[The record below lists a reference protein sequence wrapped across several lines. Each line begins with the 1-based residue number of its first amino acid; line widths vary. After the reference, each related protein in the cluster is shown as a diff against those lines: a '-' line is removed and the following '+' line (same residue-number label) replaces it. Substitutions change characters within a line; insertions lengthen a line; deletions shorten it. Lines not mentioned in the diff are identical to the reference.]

1 MSLVVDASE
10 PGETVR
16 SKLESIAKEVIHG
29 KFELDDVSIFDLF
42 SGDGLLEN
50 QKSAACCMRFRSH
63 ERTLGE
69 KEVNDVFEK
78 IVKNVEQE
86 TNYNLRT

>member
-1 MSLVVDASE
+1 LSLVVDASE

-50 QKSAACCMRFRSH
+50 QKSVACCMRFRSH